1 MSKRKIIFIDIDGV
15 LNTERHHEYCDK
27 NDLNN
32 SDDYGYLFDP
42 MAVKNLARIVNETG
56 ADIVISSSWKYSGLS
71 TLLDMWNERG
81 LPGRVID
88 ITPDNISNEMLLKAD
103 LDNMEFLSCKG
114 YEIKEWLSAHGKN
127 VSQYAILDDEQEML
141 PDQQSHFVQ
150 TNPDVGITKEDSE
163 KVIRILSFGG
173 NM

>member
-88 ITPDNISNEMLLKAD
+88 ITPDNKLRT
-103 LDNMEFLSCKG
+103 
-114 YEIKEWLSAHGKN
+114 
-127 VSQYAILDDEQEML
+127 ILY
-141 PDQQSHFVQ
+141 
-150 TNPDVGITKEDSE
+150 N
-163 KVIRILSFGG
+163 
-173 NM
+173 

>member
-1 MSKRKIIFIDIDGV
+1 MGKSLFLDIDGV
-15 LNTERHHEYCDK
+15 LNTERDHECCRMNGMED
-27 NDLNN
+27 

-114 YEIKEWLSAHGKN
+114 YEIK
-127 VSQYAILDDEQEML
+127 
-141 PDQQSHFVQ
+141 
-150 TNPDVGITKEDSE
+150 
-163 KVIRILSFGG
+163 
-173 NM
+173 